1 MNNHSVVYL
10 QHMCFSSNNHR
21 DQVHRGED
29 EIFHGKKMEHG
40 LTEMK
45 GKLE

>member
-29 EIFHGKKMEHG
+29 EIFNGRENG
-40 LTEMK
+40 TRTYRDE
-45 GKLE
+45 E